1 MVNKLIENTG
11 MKVLAIITARG
22 GSKRLPGKNIM
33 PLGGKPLI
41 AWTIQAALDAKCVD
55 YALLSSDDKD
65 ICEIGKKYG
74 CHVPFLRPADLATDE
89 ASSVDVVMHA
99 IKGYEDYSHLIL
111 LQPTSPFRTGED
123 IDKAFDLMLR
133 SNSGSC
139 ISVRESLE
147 SPDWMY
153 VINESNELRPIVIK
167 ENIRTQNLSR
177 AYIPNGALFITG
189 IKDFLENKKFVRGDT
204 VPYIMPFDRSIDID
218 LPQDF
223 LNAENLITQKI

>member
-11 MKVLAIITARG
+11 MRVLAIITARG

-41 AWTIQAALDAKCVD
+41 AWTIEAALDAKCV
-55 YALLSSDDKD
+55 AHVLLSSDDID

-74 CHVPFLRPADLATDE
+74 CHVPFLRPANLATDE

-99 IKGYEDYSHLIL
+99 IRGYEEFSHLIL

-123 IDKAFDLMLR
+123 IDRAFELMLS
-133 SNSGSC
+133 SNSSSC

-147 SPDWMY
+147 PPDWMY
-153 VINESNELRPIVIK
+153 VINESNELRPIMTK

-177 AYIPNGALFITG
+177 IYIPNGALFISS
-189 IKDFLENKKFVRGDT
+189 IKDFLENKKFVRDDT
-204 VPYIMPFDRSIDID
+204 VPYIMSFDRSIDID

-223 LNAENLITQKI
+223 VNAENLIMQKI